1 MLQINPASSQPIY
14 QQIYEQIRADILN
27 GSLAE
32 GKRITST
39 RALAKELQI
48 GRNTV
53 ENAYAQLVLEG
64 YLTNRP
70 SSGYVVNGLQFN
82 LNQRTESLEH
92 QQSPVTAPAENKKEI
107 RYSFQYGSLS
117 ANAFPDKLWRKYTND
132 LLGSTE
138 LQKIQSYGDVKGD
151 FSLRMQLKDYLYH
164 SRGVNCEADQIIL
177 CSGTQ
182 SALEI
187 LIQLHPYENK
197 QIAME
202 EPCYNGASTVF
213 QKNEYEI
220 LPIPV
225 QHDGICLADL
235 ALSTV
240 KMVHITPSHQF
251 PTGVVLP
258 IHKRIQLL
266 NWAKEHDT
274 LLIEDDYDSE
284 FRYHGRPI
292 PSLQSIDTDGRV
304 VYIGTFSKS
313 LSPGLRMAYIILPK
327 WLLPKYEKRFS
338 GYQCTVPLIEQIVMA
353 RLIADGHWEKHNRK
367 ICLAHKKKHDI
378 LLHSLEAYMGNRVKI
393 HGQQAGL
400 HLMLEFLEGQQESEL
415 IELALK
421 QQVKVC
427 PVSPFWLNLHSYKRS
442 CVILGY
448 GMISENEIPAA
459 VQRLAQA
466 WFG

>member
-1 MLQINPASSQPIY
+1 MLQINPASAQPIY

-27 GSLAE
+27 GSLVE

-53 ENAYAQLVLEG
+53 ESAYAQLVLEG
-64 YLTNRP
+64 YLTNQP
-70 SSGYVVNGLQFN
+70 SSGYVVNSLQFN
-82 LNQRTESLEH
+82 LNQRVELPRR
-92 QQSPVTAPAENKKEI
+92 QQNAVTAPDEDKVTI

-132 LLGSTE
+132 LLGSTD
-138 LQKIQSYGDVKGD
+138 LQKIQSYGDGKGD
-151 FSLRMQLKDYLYH
+151 FSLRVQLKDYLYH

-187 LIQLHPYENK
+187 LIQLRPYENK
-197 QIAME
+197 QVAME
-202 EPCYNGASTVF
+202 EPCYNGASIVF
-213 QKNEYEI
+213 RSNGYEI
-220 LPIPV
+220 LPVPV
-225 QHDGICLADL
+225 HHDGICLADL
-235 ALSTV
+235 TSSSAR
-240 KMVHITPSHQF
+240 MVHITPSHQF

-266 NWAKEHDT
+266 NWAKEHDAI
-274 LLIEDDYDSE
+274 LIEDDYDSE

-327 WLLPKYEKRFS
+327 WLLPKYEERFS
-338 GYQCTVPLIEQIVMA
+338 GYQCTVPLMEQIVMA

-378 LLHSLEAYMGNRVKI
+378 LLQALEAYMGNRVNI

-400 HLMLEFLEGQQESEL
+400 HLMLEFLEGQQESVL
-415 IELALK
+415 IEQALE

-427 PVSPFWLNLHSYKRS
+427 PVSPFWLNAQNYKKN

-448 GMISENEIPAA
+448 GMISENDIPNA
-459 VQRLAQA
+459 VKLLARA
-466 WFG
+466 WFD